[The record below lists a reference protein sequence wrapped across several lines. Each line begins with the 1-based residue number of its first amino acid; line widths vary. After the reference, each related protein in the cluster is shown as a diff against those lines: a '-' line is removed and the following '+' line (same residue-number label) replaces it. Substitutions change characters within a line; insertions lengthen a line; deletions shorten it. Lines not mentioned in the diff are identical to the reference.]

1 MNELG
6 KKVREIRLANGMSQ
20 QQFALSL
27 GYSHKSVINKIESGQ
42 RDMSYEKILLMVK
55 MYGLDINDVISMM
68 PNNEKTMVNNKNQRV
83 VVYIHGRNSSRKEYN
98 FYKSFIVGYDVKML
112 DYEDGDAWVVGP
124 LIKEKF
130 AKLIA
135 KYKEVVVIAHSIGA
149 FYAID
154 NLYEFPIK
162 KAFFISPITDM
173 FQVMFDMMNS
183 YKVTEK
189 KLKEQGEIKLEN
201 GFTLSY
207 DFYKHSLEDFD
218 NWNVPTEVLFGNKD
232 GLTYLNNTIEFIST
246 HNASLTIKNDA
257 DHYFQKPDDLAYIKK
272 WILRYL

>member
-6 KKVREIRLANGMSQ
+6 KKVREIRLNNHMSQ
-20 QQFALSL
+20 QQFAESL

-55 MYGLDINDVISMM
+55 LYSLDINDIKAMM
-68 PNNEKTMVNNKNQRV
+68 PNDAKQETRIDRV
-83 VVYIHGRNSSRKEYN
+83 VIYIHGYQSSRKEFD
-98 FYKSFIVGYDVKML
+98 FYKSFIVGYDVKNL
-112 DYEDGDAWVVGP
+112 AYDDGDIYKVGP
-124 LIKEKF
+124 IIREKF
-130 AKLIA
+130 QKLTS
-135 KYKEVVVIAHSIGA
+135 KYREVVVIAHSIGA
-149 FYAID
+149 FYAMEYLSD
-154 NLYEFPIK
+154 QNIK

-173 FQVMFDMMNS
+173 FQVLFDMMNK

-189 KLKEQGEIKLEN
+189 RLKKEENILLEN

-207 DFYKHSLEDFD
+207 SFYKHVLEDSD
-218 NWNVPTEVLFGNKD
+218 NWKTPTEVLFGYQD
-232 GLTYLNNTIEFIST
+232 GLTYLNNTIAFVSS

-257 DHYFQKPDDLAYIKK
+257 DHYFKKPKDLDFIQK

>member
-6 KKVREIRLANGMSQ
+6 KKVREIRLNNHMSQ
-20 QQFALSL
+20 QQFAESL

-55 MYGLDINDVISMM
+55 LYSLDINDIKAMM
-68 PNNEKTMVNNKNQRV
+68 PNDTKQEIRTDRV
-83 VVYIHGRNSSRKEYN
+83 VIYIHGYQSSRKEFD
-98 FYKSFIVGYDVKML
+98 FYKSFIVGYDVKNL
-112 DYEDGDAWVVGP
+112 AYDDGDIYKVGP
-124 LIKEKF
+124 IIREKF
-130 AKLIA
+130 QKLTS
-135 KYKEVVVIAHSIGA
+135 KYREVVVIAYSIGA
-149 FYAID
+149 FYAMEYLSD
-154 NLYEFPIK
+154 QNIK

-173 FQVMFDMMNS
+173 FQVLFDMMNK

-189 KLKEQGEIKLEN
+189 RLKKEENILLEN

-207 DFYKHSLEDFD
+207 SFYKHVLEDGD
-218 NWNVPTEVLFGNKD
+218 NWKTPTEVLFGYQD
-232 GLTYLNNTIEFIST
+232 GLTYLNNTIAFVSS

-257 DHYFQKPDDLAYIKK
+257 DHYFKKPKDLDFIQK

>member
-6 KKVREIRLANGMSQ
+6 KKVREIRLNNHMSQ
-20 QQFALSL
+20 QQFAESL

-55 MYGLDINDVISMM
+55 LYSLDINDIKAMM
-68 PNNEKTMVNNKNQRV
+68 PNDTKQETRIDRV
-83 VVYIHGRNSSRKEYN
+83 VIYIHGYQSSRKEFD
-98 FYKSFIVGYDVKML
+98 FYKSFIVGYDVKNL
-112 DYEDGDAWVVGP
+112 AYDDGDIYKVGP
-124 LIKEKF
+124 IIREKF
-130 AKLIA
+130 QKLTS
-135 KYKEVVVIAHSIGA
+135 KYREVVVIAHSIGA
-149 FYAID
+149 FYAMEYLSD
-154 NLYEFPIK
+154 QNIK

-173 FQVMFDMMNS
+173 FQVLFDVMNK

-189 KLKEQGEIKLEN
+189 RLKKEENILLEN

-207 DFYKHSLEDFD
+207 SFYKHTLEDSD
-218 NWNVPTEVLFGNKD
+218 NWKVPTEVLFGYQD
-232 GLTYLNNTIEFIST
+232 GLTYLNNTIAFISS

-257 DHYFQKPDDLAYIKK
+257 DHYFKKPKDLDFIQK